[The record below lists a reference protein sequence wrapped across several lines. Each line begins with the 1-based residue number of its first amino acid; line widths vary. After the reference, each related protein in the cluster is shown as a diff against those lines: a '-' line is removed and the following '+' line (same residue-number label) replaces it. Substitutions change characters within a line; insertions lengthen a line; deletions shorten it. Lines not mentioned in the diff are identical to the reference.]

1 MVIDPSAV
9 IAILL
14 REPEAEG
21 LTLRLRRAH
30 ARRRSTAS
38 LFEAGI
44 VLDQRVGLQPDEPV
58 DELYALL
65 QQVKIELVPFTEDH
79 AQIARVA
86 YRRYGK
92 GRHPA
97 GLNFGD
103 CISYA
108 LAKSLDEPLL
118 FKGSDFSLTDIRTA

>member
-1 MVIDPSAV
+1 MIVDSSVI
-9 IAILL
+9 IAIFLG
-14 REPEAEG
+14 EPDAPD
-21 LTLRLRRAH
+21 LSLRLRRAPV
-30 ARRRSTAS
+30 RRMSTAS

-44 VLDQRVGLQPDEPV
+44 VLDQRVGLEPNEPA

-65 QQVKIELVPFTEDH
+65 QRAGIELVPFTEDH

-103 CISYA
+103 CMSYA

-118 FKGSDFSLTDIRTA
+118 FKGTDFSRTDIRVA